1 MGNPRRGPAP
11 CSSPGLEASPQ
22 RGGGPVPCCQ
32 GVVGPARAGPRARR
46 VQGGGLG
53 LLQRIGRCIA
63 AAGADAARFGER
75 WRGCPAGM
83 LAAGAAC
90 WVVKP
95 CSSLQRSFLCP
106 SSHSAVPLAL
116 CRSLCRP
123 GTHPGLSLNPTA
135 RIPIKT
141 TSEQA
146 VWLLVNQAR
155 FHNAIF

>member
-1 MGNPRRGPAP
+1 MGKPGRGPAP

-22 RGGGPVPCCQ
+22 RGGGPVPRCQ
-32 GVVGPARAGPRARR
+32 GVVGPARVGPRARR

-53 LLQRIGRCIA
+53 AASPLWAQMLLALGSGGGVA
-63 AAGADAARFGER
+63 L
-75 WRGCPAGM
+75 

-95 CSSLQRSFLCP
+95 RSSLQRSFLFP

-116 CRSLCRP
+116 CRSLCCP
-123 GTHPGLSLNPTA
+123 GTLPGLSLNHRA

-146 VWLLVNQAR
+146 VWLLVNQVH